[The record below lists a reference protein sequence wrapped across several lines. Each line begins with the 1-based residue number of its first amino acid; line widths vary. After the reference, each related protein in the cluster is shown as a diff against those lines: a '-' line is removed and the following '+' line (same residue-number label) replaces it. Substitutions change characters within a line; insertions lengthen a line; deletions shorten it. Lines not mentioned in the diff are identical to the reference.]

1 MKVNKLNVAL
11 DFFLKISKRESLYF
25 FKSKAF
31 FLKFKQTHAKLTINS
46 NMNIFHD
53 SHIDKFVQ
61 NINNDKFCL
70 LDIEDNAFLYF
81 FIIEKLIN

>member
-1 MKVNKLNVAL
+1 
-11 DFFLKISKRESLYF
+11 
-25 FKSKAF
+25 
-31 FLKFKQTHAKLTINS
+31 
-46 NMNIFHD
+46 MNIFHD

-70 LDIEDNAFLYF
+70 LDIEDNAFLDF